1 MINGITNFEA
11 FLITSVLLVLTPGA
25 DTLYTLGRSINGGR
39 KAGIFAALGSGTG
52 LVIHSLFATFGLSV
66 LLANSA
72 VAFTIV
78 KYLGGLYLIYL
89 GIKSLRTNR
98 QQLKEV
104 EFKKK
109 VSYRKVY
116 LSGVITNILNP
127 KVALFFLA
135 FLPQFITIGYINN
148 WIPLLVLGVVFSFL
162 GTLWCLIVAISASK
176 LAHIFTKND
185 TIQKWLDRI
194 AGSIFI
200 ILGIKIAISNKQ

>member
-1 MINGITNFEA
+1 MLNGITNFEA
-11 FLITSVLLVLTPGA
+11 FLITSILLVLTPGA
-25 DTLYTLGRSINGGR
+25 DTFYTLGRSINGGR
-39 KAGIFAALGSGTG
+39 KAGILSALGSGTG
-52 LVIHSLFATFGLSV
+52 LLIHSLFATFGLSV

-78 KYLGGLYLIYL
+78 KYMGGLYLIYL

-98 QQLKEV
+98 QQLQEV

-135 FLPQFITIGYINN
+135 FLPQFIKIGHTNN
-148 WIPLLVLGVVFSFL
+148 WIPLLVLGIVFCVL

-176 LAHIFTKND
+176 LAHIFTQNNA
-185 TIQKWLDRI
+185 IRKWLDRI

-200 ILGIKIAISNKQ
+200 ILGMKIALSDKQ